1 MIIDQYS
8 IIIHQLRQTVIHFG
22 GLILSDKPKILI
34 MAIQWK
40 GVFPALTT
48 KFTSDDKLDFP
59 LFEKNLKAQLDAGV
73 EGVILGGTL
82 GEASVLSNEEKFDLV
97 KFTVEKV
104 AGKVPVVMNIAEGS
118 TREAVKLAS
127 EAEKC
132 GAKGLMMLPPM
143 RYKSDHRETVAYFKA
158 VAESS
163 SLPIMIYNNPVD
175 YKIEVTLDMF
185 DELANNKNIQAV
197 KESTRDVSNV
207 TRMINRFGDRF
218 KILCGV
224 DTIAME
230 ELMLGADG
238 WVAGLVCAFPKETVA
253 VYKLTKANKIAEAL
267 KIYRWFLPLLELDIH
282 PKLVQYIKLAEQE
295 AGIGSE
301 NVRAPRLILEGE
313 ERDRILKIIREGI
326 KNRPSL

>member
-1 MIIDQYS
+1 
-8 IIIHQLRQTVIHFG
+8 
-22 GLILSDKPKILI
+22 

-59 LFEKNLKAQLDAGV
+59 LFEKNLHAQLEAGV

-97 KFTVEKV
+97 KFTVDKV

-118 TREAVKLAS
+118 TREAVALAR

-132 GAKGLMMLPPM
+132 GATGLMMLPPM
-143 RYKSDHRETVAYFKA
+143 RYKSDHRETVTYFKA

-163 SLPIMIYNNPVD
+163 SLPIMIYNNPID

-185 DELANNKNIQAV
+185 GELADNMNIQAI

-207 TRMINRFGDRF
+207 TRLINRFGDRF

-230 ELMLGADG
+230 EIMLGADG

-253 VYKLTKANKIAEAL
+253 VYKLTKANKISEAL

-301 NVRAPRLILEGE
+301 TVRAPRLILEGE
-313 ERDRILKIIREGI
+313 ERERILKVIREGI
-326 KNRPSL
+326 KNRPALG